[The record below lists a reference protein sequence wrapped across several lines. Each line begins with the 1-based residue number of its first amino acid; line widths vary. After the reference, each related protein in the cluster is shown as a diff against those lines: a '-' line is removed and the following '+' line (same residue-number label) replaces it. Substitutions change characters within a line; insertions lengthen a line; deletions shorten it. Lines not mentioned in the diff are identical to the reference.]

1 MARFFRRKREG
12 GAEAA
17 EAPEPE
23 SVDVTEAPEAPAVAE
38 PPEAVEPPKTV
49 EYAVE
54 KTRRSWFSRI
64 GGMFRRGLD
73 DELWDELE
81 ETLIAADTGVETTVK
96 VLQNLRERV
105 KEEGIHDPEQAEA
118 VLKEELLSVLNVD
131 AHQGKLWGPSM
142 RAGDLKVAPTHP
154 STGLRTG
161 LSEGSSFDRLR
172 TSGEETAEGERG
184 GTSSWAQQA
193 APLHAGVAKPALSE
207 VEGPAVILV
216 IGVNGTGK
224 TTSIGKLAHA
234 YRQAGYK
241 VVLAAADTFRAAAID
256 QLKKWGQRAG
266 VDVIAHKQGADPGA
280 VVFDALSAAE
290 SRGADVLIIDTAGRL
305 HTKVNLME
313 EMRKVQRIIQRKYPD
328 APHEVLLVLDAT
340 SGQNAL
346 HQSKYF
352 TEALGVTAIL
362 LAKLDGTAKGGVIFG
377 VCDQLRIPIRF
388 VGTGEKADD
397 LAPFDPKQFVDALF
411 A

>member
-1 MARFFRRKREG
+1 MAK
-12 GAEAA
+12 
-17 EAPEPE
+17 
-23 SVDVTEAPEAPAVAE
+23 
-38 PPEAVEPPKTV
+38 
-49 EYAVE
+49 
-54 KTRRSWFSRI
+54 
-64 GGMFRRGLD
+64 
-73 DELWDELE
+73 
-81 ETLIAADTGVETTVK
+81 
-96 VLQNLRERV
+96 
-105 KEEGIHDPEQAEA
+105 
-118 VLKEELLSVLNVD
+118 
-131 AHQGKLWGPSM
+131 
-142 RAGDLKVAPTHP
+142 
-154 STGLRTG
+154 
-161 LSEGSSFDRLR
+161 
-172 TSGEETAEGERG
+172 
-184 GTSSWAQQA
+184 
-193 APLHAGVAKPALSE
+193 
-207 VEGPAVILV
+207 PAVILV

-234 YRQAGYK
+234 YRQAGHK
-241 VVLAAADTFRAAAID
+241 VLLAAADTFRAAAID

-352 TEALGVTAIL
+352 TEALGVTGIL